1 MKILFLCV
9 LILSSVSFTIAN
21 DNSLWTSRYSGITTG
36 IDEVRGMVIDNTGNT
51 YITGRSQGS
60 GLNNNYD
67 IATIKYNQN
76 GDSVWVK
83 RFNGGGMGLP
93 VDEPHDIAVDNLGN
107 VYVTGFSTGQDMTSD
122 FITIKYN
129 SIGDTVWVRRLS
141 GEIGVNQIAYS
152 LDVDGIGNVYVTGT
166 GGGNYL
172 TVSYNSNGDFLWS
185 KTYNGIGNDYDAAY
199 KLKIKNGFLYVTGI
213 SRSVFGSSISADYLT
228 IKYTL
233 LGDSVW
239 IKRYNGTGNNYDEP
253 EDIYVDNSGNVYVTG
268 FSRNTS
274 SAESADYLT
283 IKYSSSGDSLWVRR
297 YNGSVSGLDE
307 AKSIVVDNSGNVYV
321 TGRSVGSN
329 GYDYATIKYSSS
341 GVEEWI
347 QRYNGLTFNSFDEA
361 NDLALDRFGNVY
373 VTGTSQGAT
382 MIADFVTIRYSPQ
395 GTMQWINRYNSPAN
409 REDAA
414 YFIAVDSLGFVYVSG
429 NSAGSNLVAD
439 FLTMKIDKSTGIT
452 ALNNLTPENFS
463 LSQNYPNPFNPE
475 TKIKF
480 QISNSSEVTLT
491 VFDNAG
497 REVAVLVN
505 QFLNAGNYEFNF
517 NAEGLS
523 SGIYFYKLSSENF
536 SETKKMILIK

>member
-9 LILSSVSFTIAN
+9 VILSSASLTIAN
-21 DNSLWTSRYSGITTG
+21 DNPLWTSRYSGITTG

-107 VYVTGFSTGQDMTSD
+107 VYVAGFSIGQDMTSD

-129 SIGDTVWVRRLS
+129 SIGDTVWVRRLT
-141 GEIGVNQIAYS
+141 GDIGINQIAYS

-185 KTYNGIGNDYDAAY
+185 KTYNGIGNDFDAAY

-239 IKRYNGTGNNYDEP
+239 IKRYNGTDNNYDEP
-253 EDIYVDNSGNVYVTG
+253 EDMFIDNSGNVYITG

-283 IKYSSSGDSLWVRR
+283 IKYSSAGDSLWVRR

-307 AKSIVVDNSGNVYV
+307 AKSIAVDNSGNVYV
-321 TGRSVGSN
+321 TGRSVSSN

-341 GVEEWI
+341 GVEEWV
-347 QRYNGLTFNSFDEA
+347 QRFNGLTFNSYDEA

-373 VTGTSQGAT
+373 VTGTSQGTT

-395 GTMQWINRYNSPAN
+395 GTMQWLNRYNSPAN

-429 NSAGSNLVAD
+429 NSVGSNLVAD
-439 FLTMKIDKSTGIT
+439 FLTMKIDKSTNIEPFNSSIPDNLS
-452 ALNNLTPENFS
+452 LN
-463 LSQNYPNPFNPE
+463 QNYPNPFNPE

-491 VFDNAG
+491 VFDNVG
-497 REVAVLVN
+497 REVAVLLN
-505 QFLNAGNYEFNF
+505 QFLIAGNYEFNF
-517 NAEGLS
+517 KAKGLS
-523 SGIYFYKLSSENF
+523 SGIYFYRLSSENF
-536 SETKKMILIK
+536 SETKKMILLK

>member
-9 LILSSVSFTIAN
+9 VILSSASLTIAN
-21 DNSLWTSRYSGITTG
+21 DNPLWTSRYSGITTG

-107 VYVTGFSTGQDMTSD
+107 VYVAGFSIGQDMTSD

-129 SIGDTVWVRRLS
+129 SIGDTVWVRRLT
-141 GEIGVNQIAYS
+141 GDIGINQIAYS

-185 KTYNGIGNDYDAAY
+185 KTYNGIGNDFDAAY

-239 IKRYNGTGNNYDEP
+239 IKRYNGTDNNYDEP
-253 EDIYVDNSGNVYVTG
+253 EDMFIDNSGNVYITG

-283 IKYSSSGDSLWVRR
+283 IKYSSAGDSLWVRR

-307 AKSIVVDNSGNVYV
+307 AKSIAVDNSGNVYV
-321 TGRSVGSN
+321 TGRSVSSN

-341 GVEEWI
+341 GVEEWV
-347 QRYNGLTFNSFDEA
+347 QRFNGLTFNSYDEA

-373 VTGTSQGAT
+373 VTGTSQGTT

-395 GTMQWINRYNSPAN
+395 GTMQWLNRYNSPAN

-429 NSAGSNLVAD
+429 NSVGSNLVAD
-439 FLTMKIDKSTGIT
+439 FLTMKIDKSTNIEPFNSSIPDNLS
-452 ALNNLTPENFS
+452 LN
-463 LSQNYPNPFNPE
+463 QNYPNPFNPE
-475 TKIKF
+475 TK
-480 QISNSSEVTLT
+480 
-491 VFDNAG
+491 
-497 REVAVLVN
+497 
-505 QFLNAGNYEFNF
+505 
-517 NAEGLS
+517 
-523 SGIYFYKLSSENF
+523 
-536 SETKKMILIK
+536 

>member
-9 LILSSVSFTIAN
+9 LILSTASLTIAN
-21 DNSLWTSRYSGITTG
+21 DNPLWASRYSGITTG
-36 IDEVRGMVIDNTGNT
+36 IDEVRGMVIDNSGNT

-76 GDSVWVK
+76 GDSVWVE
-83 RFNGGGMGLP
+83 RFDGGGMGLP

-107 VYVTGFSTGQDMTSD
+107 VYVAGFSTGQDMTSD

-129 SIGDTVWVRRLS
+129 SIGDTVWVRRLT
-141 GEIGVNQIAYS
+141 GDIGINQIAYS

-185 KTYNGIGNDYDAAY
+185 KTYNGIGNDFDAAY

-233 LGDSVW
+233 TGDSVW

-253 EDIYVDNSGNVYVTG
+253 EDMFVDNSGNVYVTG

-283 IKYSSSGDSLWVRR
+283 IKYSSTGDSLWVRR
-297 YNGSVSGLDE
+297 YNGTVSGLDE
-307 AKSIVVDNSGNVYV
+307 SKSIAVDNSGNVYV
-321 TGRSVGSN
+321 TGRSVSGN
-329 GYDYATIKYSSS
+329 GYDYATIKYSSL

-347 QRYNGLTFNSFDEA
+347 QRYNGQTFNSFDEA

-373 VTGTSQGAT
+373 VTGTSQGMT
-382 MIADFVTIRYSPQ
+382 MIADYVTIRYSPQ
-395 GTMQWINRYNSPAN
+395 GTMQWLNRYNSPAN

-452 ALNNLTPENFS
+452 ALNNSTPENFS

-480 QISNSSEVTLT
+480 QISNSSEVKLT

-497 REVAVLVN
+497 REVAILVN
-505 QFLNAGNYEFNF
+505 QFLKAGNYEFNF
-517 NAEGLS
+517 NAKGLS
-523 SGIYFYKLSSENF
+523 SGIYFYRLSAENF
-536 SETKKMILIK
+536 SETKKMILLK

>member
-9 LILSSVSFTIAN
+9 LILSTASLTIAN
-21 DNSLWTSRYSGITTG
+21 DNPLWASRYSGITTG
-36 IDEVRGMVIDNTGNT
+36 IDEVRGMVIDNSGNT

-76 GDSVWVK
+76 GDSVWVE
-83 RFNGGGMGLP
+83 RFDGGGMGLP

-107 VYVTGFSTGQDMTSD
+107 VYVAGFSTGQDMTSD

-129 SIGDTVWVRRLS
+129 SIGDTVWVRRLT
-141 GEIGVNQIAYS
+141 GDIGINQIAYS

-185 KTYNGIGNDYDAAY
+185 KTYNGIGNDFDAAY

-233 LGDSVW
+233 TGDSVW

-253 EDIYVDNSGNVYVTG
+253 EDMFVDNSGNVYVTG

-283 IKYSSSGDSLWVRR
+283 IKYSSTGDSLWVRR
-297 YNGSVSGLDE
+297 YNGTVSGLDE
-307 AKSIVVDNSGNVYV
+307 SKSIAVDNSGNVYV
-321 TGRSVGSN
+321 TGRSVSGN
-329 GYDYATIKYSSS
+329 GYDYATIKYSSL

-347 QRYNGLTFNSFDEA
+347 QRYNGQTFNSFDEA

-373 VTGTSQGAT
+373 VTGTSQGMT
-382 MIADFVTIRYSPQ
+382 MIADYVTIRYSPQ
-395 GTMQWINRYNSPAN
+395 GTMQWLNRYNSPAN

-429 NSAGSNLVAD
+429 NSVGSNLVAD
-439 FLTMKIDKSTGIT
+439 FLTMKIDKTTNIEPVNSAI
-452 ALNNLTPENFS
+452 PDKFS
-463 LSQNYPNPFNPE
+463 LNQNYPNPFNPE

-480 QISNSSEVTLT
+480 QISNSSEVMLT

-497 REVAVLVN
+497 REVAILVN
-505 QFLNAGNYEFNF
+505 QFLKAGNYEFNF
-517 NAEGLS
+517 NAKGLS
-523 SGIYFYKLSSENF
+523 SGIYFYRLSAENF

>member
-9 LILSSVSFTIAN
+9 VILSSASLTIAN
-21 DNSLWTSRYSGITTG
+21 DNPLWTSRYSGITTG

-107 VYVTGFSTGQDMTSD
+107 VYVAGFSIGQDMTSD

-129 SIGDTVWVRRLS
+129 SIGDTVWVRRLT
-141 GEIGVNQIAYS
+141 GDIGINQIAYS

-185 KTYNGIGNDYDAAY
+185 KTYNGIGNDFDAAY

-239 IKRYNGTGNNYDEP
+239 IKRYNGTDNNYDEP
-253 EDIYVDNSGNVYVTG
+253 EDMFIDNSGNVYITG

-283 IKYSSSGDSLWVRR
+283 IKYSSAGDSLWVRR

-307 AKSIVVDNSGNVYV
+307 AKSIAVDNSGNVYV
-321 TGRSVGSN
+321 TGRSVSSN

-341 GVEEWI
+341 GVEEWV
-347 QRYNGLTFNSFDEA
+347 QRFNGLTFNSYDEA

-373 VTGTSQGAT
+373 VTGTSQGTT

-395 GTMQWINRYNSPAN
+395 GTMQWLNRYNSPAN

-429 NSAGSNLVAD
+429 NSVGSNLVAD
-439 FLTMKIDKSTGIT
+439 FLTMKIDKSTNIEPFNSSIPDNLS
-452 ALNNLTPENFS
+452 LN
-463 LSQNYPNPFNPE
+463 QNYPNPFNPE

-491 VFDNAG
+491 VFDNVG
-497 REVAVLVN
+497 REVAVLLN
-505 QFLNAGNYEFNF
+505 QFLIAGNYEFNF
-517 NAEGLS
+517 KAKGLS
-523 SGIYFYKLSSENF
+523 SGIYFYRLSSENF

>member
-9 LILSSVSFTIAN
+9 LILSTASLTIAN
-21 DNSLWTSRYSGITTG
+21 DNPLWASRYSGITTG
-36 IDEVRGMVIDNTGNT
+36 IDEVRGMVIDNSGNT

-76 GDSVWVK
+76 GDSVWVE
-83 RFNGGGMGLP
+83 RFDGGGMGLP

-107 VYVTGFSTGQDMTSD
+107 VYVAGFSTGQDMTSD

-129 SIGDTVWVRRLS
+129 SIGDTVWVRRLT
-141 GEIGVNQIAYS
+141 GDIGINQIAYS

-185 KTYNGIGNDYDAAY
+185 KTYNGIGNDFDAAY

-233 LGDSVW
+233 TGDSVW

-253 EDIYVDNSGNVYVTG
+253 EDMFVDNSGNVYVTG

-283 IKYSSSGDSLWVRR
+283 IKYSSTGDSLWVRR
-297 YNGSVSGLDE
+297 YNGTVSGLDE
-307 AKSIVVDNSGNVYV
+307 SKSIAVDNSGNVYV
-321 TGRSVGSN
+321 TGRSVSGN
-329 GYDYATIKYSSS
+329 GYDYATIKYSSL

-347 QRYNGLTFNSFDEA
+347 QRYNGQTFNSFDEA

-373 VTGTSQGAT
+373 VTGTSQGMT
-382 MIADFVTIRYSPQ
+382 MIADYVTIRYSPQ
-395 GTMQWINRYNSPAN
+395 GTMQWLNRYNSPAN

-452 ALNNLTPENFS
+452 ALNNSTPENFS

-480 QISNSSEVTLT
+480 QISNSSEVKLT

-497 REVAVLVN
+497 REVAILVN
-505 QFLNAGNYEFNF
+505 QFLKAGNYEFNF
-517 NAEGLS
+517 NAKGLS
-523 SGIYFYKLSSENF
+523 SGIYFYRLSSENF
-536 SETKKMILIK
+536 SEIKKMILIK

>member
-9 LILSSVSFTIAN
+9 LIISSASLTIAN
-21 DNSLWTSRYSGITTG
+21 DNPLWTSRYSGITTG
-36 IDEVRGMVIDNTGNT
+36 IDEVRGMVIDNNGNT

-93 VDEPHDIAVDNLGN
+93 VDEPHDIVVDNLEN

-185 KTYNGIGNDYDAAY
+185 KTYNGIGNDFDAAY

-283 IKYSSSGDSLWVRR
+283 IKYSSTGDSLWVRR
-297 YNGSVSGLDE
+297 YNGTVSGLDE

-361 NDLALDRFGNVY
+361 NDLALDRVGNVY

-382 MIADFVTIRYSPQ
+382 MIADYVTIRYSPQ
-395 GTMQWINRYNSPAN
+395 GTMQWLNRYNSPAN

-439 FLTMKIDKSTGIT
+439 FLTMKIDKFTNIEPVNSAI
-452 ALNNLTPENFS
+452 PDKFS

-480 QISNSSEVTLT
+480 QISNSSEVKLT

-505 QFLNAGNYEFNF
+505 HKLTPGNYEYNF
-517 NAEGLS
+517 NAKGLS